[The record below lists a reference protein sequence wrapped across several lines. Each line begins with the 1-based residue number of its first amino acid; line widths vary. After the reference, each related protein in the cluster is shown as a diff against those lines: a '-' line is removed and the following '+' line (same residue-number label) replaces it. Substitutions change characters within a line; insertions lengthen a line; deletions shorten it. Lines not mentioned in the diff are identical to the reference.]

1 MSDQAV
7 KILVVEENQ
16 QRQQQLDEHI
26 LSTLGYEVHTTNN
39 ATAAIHKAM
48 EINPDII
55 IANIDL
61 SGLSGKDMLIALSSQ
76 GIQTPVILLAEEG
89 MEQEAIRAFRLGAVD
104 YLSLPLKETEVVS
117 AVQRVL
123 AQPRR
128 EETTALPPAAKHKIA
143 HLEERIK
150 ELTKVI
156 RVAKTLT
163 SLEDPKEIFRK
174 SLESAL
180 HLIHADRGWLMLRE
194 YHNPKYILRIYRNLP
209 QSIASIVGKP
219 WDDGITSLVLE
230 AEHTLRLDEIKSNV
244 KEISKLGKTAL
255 AVPVWVED
263 DILGTLILLRIEK
276 ESFTRGEQ
284 KIAETI
290 ADFTAISLGN
300 SGFFEI
306 TKPEA

>member
-1 MSDQAV
+1 MPDQTV
-7 KILVVEENQ
+7 KILIVEENQ
-16 QRQQQLDEHI
+16 RRQRQLNDHI
-26 LSTLGYEVHTTNN
+26 LSTLGYEVHTANN
-39 ATAAIHKAM
+39 ATEAIPKAA
-48 EINPDII
+48 EINPDVM

-61 SGLSGKDMLIALSSQ
+61 SGLSGKDMLIALSAQ
-76 GIQTPVILLAEEG
+76 GIQSPVILMADEG

-104 YLSLPLKETEVVS
+104 YLSLPLNETEVVS

-123 AQPRR
+123 AQPHR
-128 EETTALPPAAKHKIA
+128 EESPALPPAVQHKMT

-156 RVAKTLT
+156 LVAKTLT

-194 YHNPKYILRIYRNLP
+194 YHNPKYVLREYRNLP

-230 AEHTLRLDEIKSNV
+230 AEQSLRLDEIKSSV
-244 KEISKLGKTAL
+244 KEISRLGKAAL
-255 AVPVWVED
+255 AVPVWVDD
-263 DILGTLILLRIEK
+263 DILGALNLLRIEK
-276 ESFTRGEQ
+276 ASFTRGEQ

-290 ADFTAISLGN
+290 ADFTSISLAN
-300 SGFFEI
+300 SGFFKI